1 MPTARLFDI
10 QRFCI
15 QDGPGIRTGIF
26 FKGCPLRCVWCHNP
40 ESLLGQDDFVY
51 RSNKC
56 VGCGACVAACK
67 YGVHAIV
74 NGEHTVNYSRCVKCG
89 DCVDV
94 CCYGAVSLIGRT
106 VTVEELLREIETD
119 LPYYGADGG
128 VTLTGGEPMLQHAFV
143 RELCIALKAKGV
155 NICMETCGF
164 APTAAFESVAPYIDT
179 FLFDYKV
186 TNPRDHERLTGVKQ
200 DLILNNLARLYT
212 LGKAIVLRCPII
224 PGTNDTMEHFQAIAH
239 LKAKYPMIQQVEL
252 LPYHRLGE
260 AKRTQLGAPAA
271 LPDLAAPEQAQQNEW
286 IEILRSLGCEAKIS

>member
-26 FKGCPLRCVWCHNP
+26 FKGCPLRCVSCHNP

-51 RSNKC
+51 RANKC

-67 YGVHAIV
+67 YGVHAFI
-74 NGEHTVNYSRCVKCG
+74 NGEHTVDYSRCVKCG

-94 CCYGAVSLIGRT
+94 CCYGTVSLIGRT

-186 TNPRDHERLTGVKQ
+186 TNPQDHERLTGVKQ

-224 PGTNDTMEHFQAIAH
+224 PGTNDTTEHFQAIAH

-260 AKRTQLGAPAA
+260 AKRTQLGTPAA
-271 LPDLAAPEQAQQNEW
+271 LPDLAAPEQALQNEW
-286 IEILRSLGCEAKIS
+286 IEILRSLGCEARIS